1 MLEERR
7 VLRISHTRN
16 NHQPE
21 LHEES
26 HLSVENMKLTFGY
39 LGYPVHPR
47 MQIDYFQ
54 TRQRGEFQEKKK
66 RKLIHYVLPIDAV
79 FAIISRF
86 IIDIH

>member
-7 VLRISHTRN
+7 VLRTSHTRN

-39 LGYPVHPR
+39 LDILYACIPECKLIIFRLDREVN
-47 MQIDYFQ
+47 F
-54 TRQRGEFQEKKK
+54 KKK
-66 RKLIHYVLPIDAV
+66 RKEN
-79 FAIISRF
+79 
-86 IIDIH
+86 

>member
-7 VLRISHTRN
+7 VLRTSHTRN

-39 LGYPVHPR
+39 LGYPVRVHPR
-47 MQIDYFQ
+47 MQIDYFLD
-54 TRQRGEFQEKKK
+54 REVNFKKK
-66 RKLIHYVLPIDAV
+66 RKEN
-79 FAIISRF
+79 
-86 IIDIH
+86 